1 MKNNNEIKRCV
12 VYARY
17 SSDNQREVS
26 AEEQVRICKEF
37 IANNGYV
44 CVGEYVDKELTGTN
58 ANRRQFLK
66 MIDESKKHTF
76 DIVVVYKND
85 RFSRDWTAPCQ
96 VDRRKNKRIF
106 D

>member
-1 MKNNNEIKRCV
+1 MDNEIMRSV

-26 AEEQVRICKEF
+26 AEEQVRYCKEF
-37 IANNGYV
+37 IDQKGYI

-58 ANRRQFLK
+58 ANRRQFLQ
-66 MIDESKKHTF
+66 MIEDSKKHTF

-85 RFSRDWTAPCQ
+85 RFARDCYDKA
-96 VDRRKNKRIF
+96 VFKRRLLNNKVRIN
-106 D
+106 